1 MLSLQG
7 RKKWSCIRSNIE
19 RDDIV
24 FLKDE
29 EVPRN
34 QGPLVRVAETF
45 PSSDGWCAR
54 LHSLCPSDVGHRG
67 KTCTIREL
75 KRTLHKHPFPQTHN
89 SQP

>member
-34 QGPLVRVAETF
+34 QGPLVRVTETF
-45 PSSDGWCAR
+45 PSSDGLVHKATLAVSEW
-54 LHSLCPSDVGHRG
+54 RG
-67 KTCTIREL
+67 SPRQSMYNTGIERNT
-75 KRTLHKHPFPQTHN
+75 T
-89 SQP
+89 